1 MNEKELD
8 DKLTSVSKIEAELP
22 EHRRRLKRAL
32 MTFSQMS
39 SAESA
44 RGEKTSLSPRQ
55 LRWQPIAAGL
65 TAIVVIV
72 VLAVSLPLFGGRS
85 KQVSASE
92 IALSSPEVQ
101 AVLGGFTPGEPSV
114 TNNIDTTGYSRV
126 VVMGPWDKV
135 IVAYVDVLNK
145 KLVSVVVA
153 NIISQDS
160 ADATDKQALD
170 ILNANPHMQPI
181 YQGLLDEG
189 LQLYFMR
196 FTVAYPDTISDP
208 QNISG
213 LPVVLFMKDQNW
225 AKYYFIVDIKS
236 GSVSGGGSPDVAPL
250 PDGIHF
256 EVYSGVL
263 LPNDSDINAIFG
275 QIHAAANP

>member
-1 MNEKELD
+1 
-8 DKLTSVSKIEAELP
+8 
-22 EHRRRLKRAL
+22 
-32 MTFSQMS
+32 
-39 SAESA
+39 
-44 RGEKTSLSPRQ
+44 
-55 LRWQPIAAGL
+55 
-65 TAIVVIV
+65 
-72 VLAVSLPLFGGRS
+72 
-85 KQVSASE
+85 
-92 IALSSPEVQ
+92 
-101 AVLGGFTPGEPSV
+101 
-114 TNNIDTTGYSRV
+114 
-126 VVMGPWDKV
+126 MGPWDKV